1 MGHSEYIRIVEG
13 SPVAVL
19 MVHGIVGSPCHFDD
33 LVPLVPENWT
43 LCNIVLDGHGGS
55 ARDFGNTSMEKWKR
69 QVSSWVDRLLACHE
83 KLLIVAHSMGTL
95 LAIREAVR
103 NPERIAGLFLLAVPL
118 RPWVTLRAW
127 AASIKLGLGLDYSRD
142 ATAMAMRADSSVALQ
157 PGLLRYLCWVPRFV
171 ELLREIRLTRKL
183 LPQLTVPTLALQSE
197 RDELVS
203 RQACRDLAAND
214 CITVIPMPNS
224 GHFGYEGEDRERI
237 LAKFWD
243 AIEKISVK

>member
-1 MGHSEYIRIVEG
+1 M
-13 SPVAVL
+13 
-19 MVHGIVGSPCHFDD
+19 
-33 LVPLVPENWT
+33 
-43 LCNIVLDGHGGS
+43 
-55 ARDFGNTSMEKWKR
+55 
-69 QVSSWVDRLLACHE
+69 DRLLVTHE

-95 LAIREAVR
+95 LAIWEAVR

-142 ATAMAMRADSSVALQ
+142 ATAMAMRADSCVNLQ
-157 PGLLRYLCWVPRFV
+157 PGLLRYLCWTPRFV

-203 RQACRDLAAND
+203 LRACRDLAENKR
-214 CITVIPMPNS
+214 ITVIRMPES
-224 GHFGYEGEDRERI
+224 GHFDYKGTDRERVLEI
-237 LAKFWD
+237 FRETIHRLLHKGD
-243 AIEKISVK
+243 QSYD